1 MQLQEARTCLMTRE
15 PHVRHRNYQRPPK
28 LRTTGAIN
36 STQPASSSEVQQ
48 AQEQA
53 NAQEYFTMDTK
64 RGASSVT
71 ESCLPAV
78 TPSCSVQMQARPS
91 LVQRSVTVP
100 PNNVMCQ

>member
-15 PHVRHRNYQRPPK
+15 PHVRHRNYQRQPK

-64 RGASSVT
+64 RGASSV
-71 ESCLPAV
+71 P
-78 TPSCSVQMQARPS
+78 PSCDALLQCSDAGSPQSRP
-91 LVQRSVTVP
+91 T
-100 PNNVMCQ
+100 